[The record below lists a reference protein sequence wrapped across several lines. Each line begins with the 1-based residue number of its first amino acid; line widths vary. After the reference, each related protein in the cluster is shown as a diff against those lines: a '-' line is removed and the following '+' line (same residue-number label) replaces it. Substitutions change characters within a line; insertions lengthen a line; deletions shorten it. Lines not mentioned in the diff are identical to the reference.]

1 MISNYLKIAFRK
13 LWRNKQYSFINI
25 FGLAMG
31 IAAFLLIL
39 EYVSFEKSVNGFHKN
54 GDTIYRLLNE
64 DVKGQ
69 TWPQIEPGWAQKA
82 KDAIPEIKAFCR
94 FEEGVAQGIVQRA
107 DKKDQTFRE
116 QNIGYAE
123 GNFFSFFSFD
133 LLSGAPAAFNKAN
146 VVFMSADAAKKYFGS
161 ENAIGKN
168 ITLFNQFGKV
178 DYAVA
183 GVYAIPANSDIRY
196 DMVFSLETLKNP
208 AAINGNS
215 WVELNNLNS
224 QFINT
229 LFQLTEN
236 TDYKKVEQKL
246 IALRNE
252 LKQDKD
258 GVVFR
263 LQPLSHVHLGS
274 GLNDTYQTTGNLKY
288 VYILSIIALL
298 ILAIAWFNYV
308 NLSTA
313 NALKRAN
320 EVGVRKVVGAS
331 QRSLVFQFLGESLLI
346 NAIGFLLA
354 LFLAQLM
361 QPLFNDVIGK
371 ELSLLSVLNSP
382 VWLLGILLLVLGSL
396 LSGAYTAYS
405 LSGFNPVDTLKG
417 KLNKSTKGA
426 TLRKSL
432 VVFQF
437 SISIGLL
444 LATAFIYQQLNYM
457 QSQNLGVNTEQL
469 LVLRGPEVGRDSTYS
484 NRRTAFWNEIA
495 QQSFVKD
502 YTLTGTIPGNYYNFA
517 TSGFTQPGSKKGD
530 ELKSYSF
537 AIIDSRYLRTYQI
550 PLKAGRNFT
559 ELETSVEW
567 NDNSKVLVN
576 EKALQELGFASADDA
591 LKTRIQWDERS
602 LEIIGVVKDYHH
614 TSLQR
619 AIDPIIFY
627 PQNNSA
633 YFSIRLAP
641 GNPQSSIAQLEKI
654 YKKYFIDNPFEYFFA
669 DDNFN
674 KQYIEEQRYSHLFT
688 TASVW
693 AVIIACLGLFGLA
706 TYTVESRTK
715 EIGVRK
721 VLGASVTNVTQLLS
735 KDFLMLVCI
744 AIAIASPIAW
754 YVMHEWLKDFAYRI
768 NISWWVFVLTGI
780 STLLLAF
787 VTISFQSIKAALAN
801 PVKSLRTE

>member
-1 MISNYLKIAFRK
+1 
-13 LWRNKQYSFINI
+13 
-25 FGLAMG
+25 
-31 IAAFLLIL
+31 
-39 EYVSFEKSVNGFHKN
+39 
-54 GDTIYRLLNE
+54 
-64 DVKGQ
+64 
-69 TWPQIEPGWAQKA
+69 
-82 KDAIPEIKAFCR
+82 
-94 FEEGVAQGIVQRA
+94 
-107 DKKDQTFRE
+107 
-116 QNIGYAE
+116 
-123 GNFFSFFSFD
+123 
-133 LLSGAPAAFNKAN
+133 
-146 VVFMSADAAKKYFGS
+146 
-161 ENAIGKN
+161 
-168 ITLFNQFGKV
+168 
-178 DYAVA
+178 
-183 GVYAIPANSDIRY
+183 
-196 DMVFSLETLKNP
+196 MVFSLETLQNP
-208 AAINGNS
+208 AGLNGNG
-215 WVELNNLNS
+215 WADLNNLNS

-229 LFQLTEN
+229 FFLLNESA
-236 TDYKKVEQKL
+236 DYKKVEQKL

-258 GVVFR
+258 GVLFR
-263 LQPLSHVHLGS
+263 LQPLTNIHLGA

-298 ILAIAWFNYV
+298 ILAIAWFNYI

-331 QRSLVFQFLGESLLI
+331 QQSLVFQFLGESMLV

-354 LFLAQLM
+354 LLLVQLI
-361 QPLFNDVIGK
+361 QPFFNDVIGK

-382 VWLLGILLLVLGSL
+382 VWLVGILLLLLGSL

-417 KLNKSTKGA
+417 RLNKSTKGA

-457 QSQNLGVNTEQL
+457 QSKSLGANTEQL
-469 LVLRGPEVGRDSTYS
+469 LVVRGPEVGRDSTFA

-502 YTLTGTIPGNYYNFA
+502 YALSGTIPGNYYNFS

-550 PLKAGRNFT
+550 PLKAGRTFT
-559 ELETSVEW
+559 EVETNVEW
-567 NDNSKVLVN
+567 NDNSKILLN
-576 EKALQELGFASADDA
+576 EKAVQELGFASAEDA
-591 LKTRIQWDERS
+591 LKTKIQWDERS

-633 YFSIRLAP
+633 YFSIRLGA
-641 GNPQSSIAQLEKI
+641 GNPQASIAQLEKI

-674 KQYIEEQRYSHLFT
+674 KQYIAEQQYSRLFT

-721 VLGASVTNVTQLLS
+721 VLGASVANVAQLLS
-735 KDFLMLVCI
+735 KDFLVLVCI

-754 YVMHEWLKDFAYRI
+754 YVMHQWLKDFAYRI
-768 NISWWVFVLTGI
+768 HISWWVFVLTGCGA
-780 STLLLAF
+780 LLLAF
-787 VTISFQSIKAALAN
+787 ITISFQSIKAALAN

>member
-25 FGLAMG
+25 SGLAMG

-54 GDTIYRLLNE
+54 GAAIYRLLNE
-64 DVKGQ
+64 DIKGQ
-69 TWPQIEPGWAQKA
+69 TWPQVEPGWAKKA
-82 KDAIPEIKAFCR
+82 QEAIPEIKAFCR

-107 DKKDQTFRE
+107 DKKEQSFRE

-133 LLSGAPAAFNKAN
+133 LLSGNASAFTKAN
-146 VVFMSADAAKKYFGS
+146 TVFVSADAAKKYFGS

-168 ITLFNQFGKV
+168 IILFNQFGKV
-178 DYAVA
+178 DYTVA
-183 GVYAIPANSDIRY
+183 GVYQMPANSDIRY
-196 DMVFSLETLKNP
+196 DMVFSLETLQNP
-208 AAINGNS
+208 AGLNGNG
-215 WVELNNLNS
+215 WADLNNLNS

-229 LFQLTEN
+229 FFLLNESA
-236 TDYKKVEQKL
+236 DYKKVEQKL

-258 GVVFR
+258 GVLFR
-263 LQPLSHVHLGS
+263 LQPLTNIHLGA

-298 ILAIAWFNYV
+298 ILAIAWFNYI

-331 QRSLVFQFLGESLLI
+331 QQSLVFQFLGESMLV

-354 LFLAQLM
+354 LLLVQLI
-361 QPLFNDVIGK
+361 QPFFNDVIGK

-382 VWLLGILLLVLGSL
+382 VWLVGILLLLLGSL

-417 KLNKSTKGA
+417 RLNKSTKGA

-457 QSQNLGVNTEQL
+457 QSKSLGANTEQL
-469 LVLRGPEVGRDSTYS
+469 LVVRGPEVGRDSTFA

-502 YTLTGTIPGNYYNFA
+502 YALSGTIPGNYYNFS

-550 PLKAGRNFT
+550 PLKAGRTFT
-559 ELETSVEW
+559 EVETNVEW
-567 NDNSKVLVN
+567 NDNSKILLN
-576 EKALQELGFASADDA
+576 EKAVQELGFASAEDA
-591 LKTRIQWDERS
+591 LKTKIQWDERS

-614 TSLQR
+614 TSLQ
-619 AIDPIIFY
+619 
-627 PQNNSA
+627 Q
-633 YFSIRLAP
+633 RL
-641 GNPQSSIAQLEKI
+641 
-654 YKKYFIDNPFEYFFA
+654 
-669 DDNFN
+669 
-674 KQYIEEQRYSHLFT
+674 LFHKVGGRQPT
-688 TASVW
+688 SKHST
-693 AVIIACLGLFGLA
+693 
-706 TYTVESRTK
+706 
-715 EIGVRK
+715 IGK
-721 VLGASVTNVTQLLS
+721 NL
-735 KDFLMLVCI
+735 
-744 AIAIASPIAW
+744 
-754 YVMHEWLKDFAYRI
+754 
-768 NISWWVFVLTGI
+768 
-780 STLLLAF
+780 
-787 VTISFQSIKAALAN
+787 
-801 PVKSLRTE
+801 